1 MNPRPVPVLRGY
13 LAALRRHVRTS
24 SPPVPGVARALGTR
38 AVKNGLEILDL
49 AKIHEDSLIA
59 LGFPLSAGK
68 SNDEMI
74 RRAGTFFAEA
84 LTPIEE
90 THRGMV
96 EANILL
102 KAAVKTLEQRTT
114 ELDDANRELNRE
126 IDHRKEIEDSL
137 RTSESTSSQLLAK
150 SVLMQEELRL
160 LSRRLL
166 SIQEEERKRISR
178 ELHDVISQTLV
189 GINVRLATLRLQS
202 TANAKELQR
211 KIAITQRLVEKSM
224 GIVHR
229 FAIDLRPSVLDDLGL
244 IPALRS
250 HLKRFTASTGIKA
263 TFTAE
268 PPLMKLSG
276 ASRTVLYRIAQE
288 ALTNVSRHSKASHV
302 TVVVEK
308 LKDVLRMEITDNG
321 IGFKISDLELPHSTE
336 RLGLL
341 GMRERVDMI
350 GGTFRVESVPGKE
363 TTLTVELP
371 LGKRP
376 LKKNPAGRR
385 AATPSKRP

>member
-1 MNPRPVPVLRGY
+1 
-13 LAALRRHVRTS
+13 
-24 SPPVPGVARALGTR
+24 
-38 AVKNGLEILDL
+38 
-49 AKIHEDSLIA
+49 
-59 LGFPLSAGK
+59 
-68 SNDEMI
+68 
-74 RRAGTFFAEA
+74 
-84 LTPIEE
+84 
-90 THRGMV
+90 
-96 EANILL
+96 
-102 KAAVKTLEQRTT
+102 
-114 ELDDANRELNRE
+114 
-126 IDHRKEIEDSL
+126 
-137 RTSESTSSQLLAK
+137 
-150 SVLMQEELRL
+150 
-160 LSRRLL
+160 
-166 SIQEEERKRISR
+166 
-178 ELHDVISQTLV
+178 
-189 GINVRLATLRLQS
+189 LQS

-376 LKKNPAGRR
+376 LKKTPAGRR